1 MTDLRAIE
9 ASLGR
14 PENAD
19 HQGGGDIFKF
29 PPPLSEP
36 EIGTR
41 RSPAEEARTIV
52 ESTRIGSLATISED
66 GSPWSSIAGYGVMPN
81 GDLSLVLSTLAEH
94 GRNLVRDQRISVA
107 IAAPPA
113 EGADPL
119 DSGRV
124 TLSGIVEIPEGDE
137 AEVALST
144 HCAAYPAARAYAK
157 FGDFTL
163 YVLRTERVRW
173 VGGFGRMD
181 STTGEAYAA
190 AQPDPV
196 DGPRAQSALEHL
208 NDDHADA
215 LLLIAQE
222 IAGYDDATKAEC
234 ERIDRYGMD
243 LKIRTLRGSAPARVS
258 WLEPAQETKDLRSLS
273 VALLRH
279 AEAKR
284 SGGPLPE
291 APASGH

>member
-1 MTDLRAIE
+1 
-9 ASLGR
+9 
-14 PENAD
+14 
-19 HQGGGDIFKF
+19 
-29 PPPLSEP
+29 
-36 EIGTR
+36 
-41 RSPAEEARTIV
+41 
-52 ESTRIGSLATISED
+52 
-66 GSPWSSIAGYGVMPN
+66 
-81 GDLSLVLSTLAEH
+81 
-94 GRNLVRDQRISVA
+94 VRDQRLSVA
-107 IAAPPA
+107 VAAPPA

-124 TLSGIVEIPEGDE
+124 TLSGIVEIPVGDE

-163 YVLRTERVRW
+163 YVLRAQRVRW

-181 STTGEAYAA
+181 STTGAAYAA
-190 AQPDPV
+190 AEPDPV

-222 IAGYDDATKAEC
+222 IAGYDDATKAVC
-234 ERIDRYGMD
+234 ERIDRHGMD

-258 WLEPAQETKDLRSLS
+258 WLSPAQETKDLRSLS
-273 VALLRH
+273 VALVRH

-284 SGGPLPE
+284 SPR
-291 APASGH
+291 AV

>member
-1 MTDLRAIE
+1 MADQRAID

-19 HQGGGDIFKF
+19 HQGGENLMRF

-36 EIGTR
+36 ELGAR

-52 ESTRIGSLATISED
+52 ASSRLGSLATISDD
-66 GSPWSSIAGYGVMPN
+66 GAPWSSVVGYGVMEN
-81 GDLSLVLSTLAEH
+81 GDLSLVVSTLAEH
-94 GRNLVRDQRISVA
+94 GRNLARDPRASVA
-107 IAAPPA
+107 VSAPLV
-113 EGADPL
+113 GDGDPL
-119 DSGRV
+119 DAGRV
-124 TLSGIVEIPEGDE
+124 TLAGVVEIPEDAE
-137 AEVALST
+137 ADLALAS
-144 HCAAYPAARAYAK
+144 HCEAYPAARAYAK

-163 YVLRTERVRW
+163 YVLRVQRVRW

-181 STTGEAYAA
+181 STTGEDYARA
-190 AQPDPV
+190 EPDPV

-208 NDDHADA
+208 NEDHADA
-215 LLLIAQE
+215 LLLMAQE
-222 IAGYDDATKAEC
+222 LAGYGDATSAQC

-243 LKIRTLRGSAPARVS
+243 LKIRTLRGTAPARVA
-258 WLEPAQETKDLRSLS
+258 WLERAHETKDLRSLS

-284 SGGPLPE
+284 
-291 APASGH
+291 A